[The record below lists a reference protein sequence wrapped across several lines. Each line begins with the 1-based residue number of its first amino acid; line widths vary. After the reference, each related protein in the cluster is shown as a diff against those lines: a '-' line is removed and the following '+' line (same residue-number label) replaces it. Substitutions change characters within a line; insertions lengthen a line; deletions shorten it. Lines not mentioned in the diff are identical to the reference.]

1 MRLAVVLLDMMEMVI
16 NTTAVHCQARISFI
30 FWGWR
35 EAGGK
40 LVDGGMLY
48 GDWMEA
54 EGKLEGLVE
63 AG

>member
-1 MRLAVVLLDMMEMVI
+1 MEMVI